1 VAKVSKEIEFST
13 RYNRHNEQGIEFVE
27 PSLTQQQFK
36 DECDVNKIM
45 ERYQQTGQWTDNFK
59 MPKRQPLAGDFSEFP
74 DLMEASNFMLEVQ
87 EAFMEIPAIIRKRF
101 DNDPYQ
107 FLEFMENPENIEEAR
122 QLGLAPMPEEPE
134 EPIIEPIISQPVVQD
149 KPSQEV

>member
-1 VAKVSKEIEFST
+1 
-13 RYNRHNEQGIEFVE
+13 
-27 PSLTQQQFK
+27 
-36 DECDVNKIM
+36 
-45 ERYQQTGQWTDNFK
+45 
-59 MPKRQPLAGDFSEFP
+59 
-74 DLMEASNFMLEVQ
+74 
-87 EAFMEIPAIIRKRF
+87 MEIPAIIRKRF

-134 EPIIEPIISQPVVQD
+134 EPIISHPDVQD